1 MNATELLAVLSRHYN
16 APNRPK
22 GWLLAPEILS
32 PPGGR
37 RADLIAAPLTYSGD
51 DGIVGHELKVSRAD
65 VLTELA
71 NPTKHDEWAQ
81 YCHRWWLVV
90 ADPALVDGLDIPAH
104 WGVMAPPSGRRT
116 RSMTVLKT
124 APPLDPLNPS
134 DAWKKLARWQS
145 FRADAAVRD
154 AAATTGSQAREIE
167 RLKRVVEEL
176 KDAGADIALSPQ
188 RQRAV
193 ELLEKIA
200 ERSSSEQIWGVGN
213 LDSIVD
219 AVLDVEGTR
228 RAAREQRQLITRV
241 QRMLAPAIESMA
253 ATLAHAEKL
262 GGEGPVTAS
271 RRT

>member
-22 GWLLAPEILS
+22 GWLLAPEIAS
-32 PPGGR
+32 PRGDR
-37 RADLIAAPLTYSGD
+37 RADLIAAPLTLSGESI
-51 DGIVGHELKVSRAD
+51 IVGHELKVSRAD
-65 VLTELA
+65 VLAELA
-71 NPTKHDEWAQ
+71 NPTKHDEWARH
-81 YCHRWWLVV
+81 CHRWWLVV

-116 RSMTVLKT
+116 RSMTVLKP
-124 APPLDPLNPS
+124 APRLDPLASS
-134 DAWKKLARWQS
+134 DGWMKLARWQS

-154 AAATTGSQAREIE
+154 AAATTVSQAREIE

-200 ERSSSEQIWGVGN
+200 ARSSSEQIWGVGN
-213 LDSIVD
+213 LDAIVD

-241 QRMLAPAIESMA
+241 QRMLAPAIESMS
-253 ATLAHAEKL
+253 ATLAHAERL
-262 GGEGPVTAS
+262 GGEGPVTA
-271 RRT
+271 RRRP